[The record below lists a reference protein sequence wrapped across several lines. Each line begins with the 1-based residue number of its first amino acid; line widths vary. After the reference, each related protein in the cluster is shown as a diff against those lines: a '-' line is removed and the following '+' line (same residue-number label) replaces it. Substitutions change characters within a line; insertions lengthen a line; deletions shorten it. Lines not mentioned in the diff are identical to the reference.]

1 MPFGIIDTELND
13 GGQIPGTEM
22 LIGGSR
28 AGGVETA
35 VDDGHLQVEKI
46 TYRASQGVETILVP
60 QPSKTDLNDPLLWP
74 RWQKEAA
81 FFVIFVNAIVF
92 AILAGPVIA
101 PATFALAPILGVTL
115 TEVAELSGYQLL
127 LVAAL
132 GPLVSVLAQKYGK
145 RPQFLFAAVTGTL
158 GTIICIVGSQQG
170 SYHVLLAGRLVQG
183 LGVTAWESL
192 SLAAVG
198 DMFYLHERGWRTAL
212 IVCSLACMA
221 SMVSIISGVLFEN
234 KGYEKLFVAELP
246 FNIVGLL
253 ATVFLLP
260 ETQYARTAAAA
271 VAAAPRSAQDTAQ
284 EPPQKGA
291 NETTEKTWDHHA
303 ETVPARLDAKIPKR
317 SYIQTLAPWGRTGSS
332 SYTTKTIPHLL
343 SEIFVH
349 LINPAVFWILMVSA
363 VLVAFFVVS
372 AYILSQIW
380 SVPPYDLNVA
390 QNGYFWAGAFVGGVL
405 AVFVGPLCDWSA
417 STLARAN
424 GGVYEAEFRIPVNI
438 LGALFCS
445 LGWFLFMWVVEN
457 PRPDGYFLGAFFH
470 GCACFGISV
479 PSTSAGLYILQST
492 EVFVLQMMLKN
503 FLFYAFSTFIN
514 TWAAEAGGGEVFQ
527 VFGIV
532 SLVLIAL
539 CIPMYVFG
547 KLNRKL
553 IMQHT
558 GVHI

>member
-1 MPFGIIDTELND
+1 MPFGIVNAELKD

-28 AGGVETA
+28 
-35 VDDGHLQVEKI
+35 
-46 TYRASQGVETILVP
+46 
-60 QPSKTDLNDPLLWP
+60 LWP

-81 FFVIFVNAIVF
+81 FYVIFVNAIIF
-92 AILAGPVIA
+92 AILPGPIIA

-145 RPQFLFAAVTGTL
+145 RPQFLFAAATGTL
-158 GTIICIVGSQQG
+158 GTIICIVGSQKNN
-170 SYHVLLAGRLVQG
+170 YHTLLAGRLVQG

-221 SMVSIISGVLFEN
+221 SMVSIISGVMFEN
-234 KGYEKLFVAELP
+234 HGYQNLFVAELP
-246 FNIVGLL
+246 FDLVGLL
-253 ATVFLLP
+253 AAIFLLP
-260 ETQYARTAAAA
+260 ETQFIR
-271 VAAAPRSAQDTAQ
+271 AAPRSAGTTQAQ
-284 EPPQKGA
+284 TSA
-291 NETTEKTWDHHA
+291 NAAEKSWDHQA
-303 ETVPARLDAKIPKR
+303 ETVHPPSPVQQVPRR
-317 SYIQTLAPWGRTGSS
+317 SYAQTLAPWERTSH
-332 SYTTKTIPHLL
+332 TTKTIPHLL

-380 SVPPYDLNVA
+380 SVPPYNLNVA
-390 QNGYFWAGAFVGGVL
+390 QNGYFWAGAFAGGVL

-417 STLARAN
+417 RALARAN
-424 GGVYEAEFRIPVNI
+424 GGVYEAEFRIPVNV
-438 LGALFCS
+438 LGALFCG

-457 PRPDGYFLGAFFH
+457 PRPDGDSF
-470 GCACFGISV
+470 
-479 PSTSAGLYILQST
+479 PRQST

-514 TWAAEAGGGEVFQ
+514 TWAAEAGSGEVFR

-539 CIPMYVFG
+539 CIPMCKYRPE
-547 KLNRKL
+547 RKKKKRSQ
-553 IMQHT
+553 MA
-558 GVHI
+558 G

>member
-1 MPFGIIDTELND
+1 MPFGIINAELKD

-22 LIGGSR
+22 LISGSR
-28 AGGVETA
+28 AGAEA
-35 VDDGHLQVEKI
+35 EVDDV
-46 TYRASQGVETILVP
+46 
-60 QPSKTDLNDPLLWP
+60 WP

-92 AILAGPVIA
+92 AILPGPIIA
-101 PATFALAPILGVTL
+101 PATFALAPVLGVTL

-145 RPQFLFAAVTGTL
+145 RPQFLFASAAGTL
-158 GTIICIVGSQQG
+158 GTIICIIGSQQNN
-170 SYHVLLAGRLVQG
+170 YHTLLAGRLVQG

-221 SMVSIISGVLFEN
+221 SMVSIISGVMFQN
-234 KGYEKLFVAELP
+234 HGYQNLFVAELP
-246 FNIVGLL
+246 FNVVGFL

-260 ETQYARTAAAA
+260 ETQFIRAATQ
-271 VAAAPRSAQDTAQ
+271 SADTTQAQ
-284 EPPQKGA
+284 NSTHE
-291 NETTEKTWDHHA
+291 TEKTFEHRA
-303 ETVPARLDAKIPKR
+303 ETVESPSPAQQVPRKTYK
-317 SYIQTLAPWGRTGSS
+317 QTIAPWERTA
-332 SYTTKTIPHLL
+332 YTTKTIPHLL
-343 SEIFVH
+343 SEIFIH

-380 SVPPYDLNVA
+380 SVPPYNLNVA
-390 QNGYFWAGAFVGGVL
+390 QNGYFWAGAFVGGML
-405 AVFVGPLCDWSA
+405 AVSVGPMCDWSA
-417 STLARAN
+417 RTLARLN
-424 GGVYEAEFRIPVNI
+424 RGVYEAEFRIPVNI
-438 LGALFCS
+438 LGGLFCG
-445 LGWFLFMWVVEN
+445 LGWFLFMWVVDN
-457 PRPDGYFLGAFFH
+457 PRPDGYFLGAFCH

-479 PSTSAGLYILQST
+479 PSTSAGLYILDSFPRQST

-514 TWAAEAGGGEVFQ
+514 TWAGEAGGGEVFK

-539 CIPMYVFG
+539 CIPMYIFG

-553 IMQHT
+553 MYNLYTRNAILKSL
-558 GVHI
+558 G

>member
-1 MPFGIIDTELND
+1 MPFGIIDTELKD
-13 GGQIPGTEM
+13 GGQIPGTEI

-28 AGGVETA
+28 
-35 VDDGHLQVEKI
+35 
-46 TYRASQGVETILVP
+46 
-60 QPSKTDLNDPLLWP
+60 LWP

-81 FFVIFVNAIVF
+81 FFVIFANAIIF
-92 AILAGPVIA
+92 AILPGPIIA

-145 RPQFLFAAVTGTL
+145 RPQFLFAATTGTL
-158 GTIICIVGSQQG
+158 GTIICIVGSQQNN
-170 SYHVLLAGRLVQG
+170 YHTLLAGRLVQG

-198 DMFYLHERGWRTAL
+198 DMFYLHERGWRTAV

-221 SMVSIISGVLFEN
+221 SMVSIISGVMFQN
-234 KGYEKLFVAELP
+234 HGYQNLFVAELP
-246 FNIVGLL
+246 FDIVGLL

-260 ETQYARTAAAA
+260 ETQFVRA
-271 VAAAPRSAQDTAQ
+271 AAAPRSADTTQDVQAGTD
-284 EPPQKGA
+284 GA
-291 NETTEKTWDHHA
+291 EKTWEHQA
-303 ETVPARLDAKIPKR
+303 EKVPTTSSTAQPRTPRR
-317 SYIQTLAPWGRTGSS
+317 SFVKTLTPWERTN
-332 SYTTKTIPHLL
+332 YTNKSIPHLL

-380 SVPPYDLNVA
+380 SVPPYNLNVA

-417 STLARAN
+417 RALARAN
-424 GGVYEAEFRIPVNI
+424 RGVYEAEFRIPVNI
-438 LGALFCS
+438 LGALFCG

-457 PRPDGYFLGAFFH
+457 PRPDGYLLGAFCH

-514 TWAAEAGGGEVFQ
+514 TWAGEAGGGEVFR

-539 CIPMYVFG
+539 CIPMYIFG

-553 IMQHT
+553 IEGKH
-558 GVHI
+558 V